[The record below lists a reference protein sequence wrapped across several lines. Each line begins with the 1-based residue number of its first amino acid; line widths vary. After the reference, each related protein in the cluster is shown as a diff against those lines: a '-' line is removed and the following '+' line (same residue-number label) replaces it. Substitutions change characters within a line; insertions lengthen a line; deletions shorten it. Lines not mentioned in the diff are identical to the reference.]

1 RRIARSPGQPTAH
14 VDADPGAA
22 CAAAAGDRGRQRS
35 CCRLRAGPDAGLRH
49 PLCEPRG
56 GVPGGLHQHRGVQ
69 LRHGHELAPAAADR
83 RLALAR
89 ADADRPPGGCRG
101 GASHRSRGRRGRRR
115 AAARARGGV
124 GGADLLAGAVG
135 RAPDQARHL
144 DGPGDPL
151 RAGGDRVR
159 GPPADHEHLRPGR
172 ARGDRRLPGEVPGGV
187 RGLSVSELFD
197 VSGKS
202 ALVTGGS
209 RGIGLMIARG
219 LVQAGAR
226 VIVSSRKSADVQGT
240 AQELAAF
247 GECHAIPGDVSTP
260 EGAAALAAGTVKRF
274 GSLDIL
280 VNNAGAVWGAP
291 LEEFPQAG
299 WEKVLHTNVEGVFH
313 LTVALLEALRTGATP
328 SDPARVINIGSIDGL
343 RTPGVENYSYSASKA
358 AVHMLTRHL
367 AKRLASDHITVNGIA
382 PGPLERKMMA
392 FALEDPESR
401 EAIERSVPLGRIGHP
416 DDVAGCP
423 M

>member
-1 RRIARSPGQPTAH
+1 
-14 VDADPGAA
+14 
-22 CAAAAGDRGRQRS
+22 
-35 CCRLRAGPDAGLRH
+35 
-49 PLCEPRG
+49 
-56 GVPGGLHQHRGVQ
+56 
-69 LRHGHELAPAAADR
+69 
-83 RLALAR
+83 
-89 ADADRPPGGCRG
+89 
-101 GASHRSRGRRGRRR
+101 
-115 AAARARGGV
+115 
-124 GGADLLAGAVG
+124 
-135 RAPDQARHL
+135 
-144 DGPGDPL
+144 
-151 RAGGDRVR
+151 
-159 GPPADHEHLRPGR
+159 
-172 ARGDRRLPGEVPGGV
+172 
-187 RGLSVSELFD
+187 VSELFD

-260 EGAAALAAGTVKRF
+260 EGAAALAAGTVERF

-367 AKRLASDHITVNGIA
+367 AKRLASDHITVNAIA
-382 PGPLERKMMA
+382 PGPFESKMMA

-416 DDVAGCP
+416 DDVAGLALFLASRAGAYVTGTVIPLDGGITGCN
-423 M
+423 